1 MEKAEPDW
9 WKRLFDETYLVT
21 DARSVCDEA
30 LTGREVDFLGRTLKL
45 QKTWPI
51 LDLCGGQGR
60 HSLELARR
68 GFEDVSV
75 VDYSEFL
82 IDLGRRRSQNEGLD
96 TCFIRCDARDTELP
110 SDRFKVIIVMA
121 GSFGY
126 FVDEG
131 ENLKILRE
139 AFRLLRSGG
148 KLLLD
153 LPNRD
158 YILKHFAARSWHE
171 ADEDTVVCRQRKLQ
185 GEIIHSREM
194 VISKH
199 KGLIR
204 DEGYCVRLYT
214 RERITDMLASV
225 GFVDIQVQMDFSPH
239 GGNGDYG
246 CMTNR
251 MIVIAEKRD
260 G

>member
-1 MEKAEPDW
+1 MEKSAPDW

-30 LTGREVDFLGRTLKL
+30 LTGREVDFLERTLKL
-45 QKTWPI
+45 QKAWPI

-75 VDYSEFL
+75 VDYSKYL
-82 IDLGRRRSQNEGLD
+82 IDLGRRRSRSENLRPSFVQG
-96 TCFIRCDARDTELP
+96 DARDTKLP
-110 SDRFKVIIVMA
+110 AGRFKVIIVMA

-126 FVDEG
+126 FVDED
-131 ENLKILRE
+131 ENRKILRE
-139 AFRLLRSGG
+139 AFRLLQSRG

-153 LPNRD
+153 LPSRD
-158 YILKHFAARSWHE
+158 YILKDFASSTWHE
-171 ADEDTVVCRQRKLQ
+171 ADEDAVVCRQRKF
-185 GEIIHSREM
+185 EDDIIHSREM
-194 VISKH
+194 VISKR

-204 DEGYCVRLYT
+204 DEGYCVRLYSQ
-214 RERITDMLASV
+214 ERITAMLTSV
-225 GFVDIQVQMDFSPH
+225 GFSDIQIQVDFSPH
-239 GGNGDYG
+239 GKGGDYG

-251 MIVIAEKRD
+251 MIVIAEKR
-260 G
+260 